1 MYEGVTSTKAS
12 TAAPEPAKNTE
23 TVKEKVT
30 QPQPVVKSTA
40 IPTVAITKPSTTG
53 KIMSYAIFIV
63 I

>member
-30 QPQPVVKSTA
+30 QPVVKSTA
-40 IPTVAITKPSTTG
+40 IPTVAINKPSTTG